1 MKKKELI
8 EALKDLDDE
17 AEILV
22 YCTSTDVE
30 WGGRY
35 ATDIYTD
42 DKITGKNV
50 ENEITIVAYFYL

>member
-17 AEILV
+17 AEIHV
-22 YCTSTDVE
+22 YCTSADME
-30 WGGRY
+30 YGGLY

-50 ENEITIVAYFYL
+50 ENEITIVPHFYL